1 MWPGPYWPRT
11 VLAATCFDGHGTD
24 AAEDLHLLLAHGVG
38 IEGDGRLHGG
48 ERHALQQ
55 VVGHHVAQRTGLF
68 VKGRAALDAEG
79 FGGGDLHV
87 LDVVAVPHRLEDGV
101 GEAEDQDVLHRLLA
115 EVVIDAIDVLL
126 VEDLEDGFVEGA
138 GRFEI
143 AAEGLF
149 QNDARPAASRC
160 D

>member
-1 MWPGPYWPRT
+1 M
-11 VLAATCFDGHGTD
+11 LAATSSTRHGTD
-24 AAEDLHLLLAHGVG
+24 AAEDLHLLLAHGIG

-48 ERHALQQ
+48 ERHKLKQ
-55 VVGHHVAQRTGLF
+55 VVGHHVAQRAGLL
-68 VKGRAALDAEG
+68 VKRCAALDSEG
-79 FGGGDLHV
+79 FGGGDFDV
-87 LDVVAVPHRLEDGV
+87 LDVVAIPHRLKDGV
-101 GEAEDQDVLHRLLA
+101 GEAEDQDVLHRLFA
-115 EVVIDAIDVLL
+115 EIMIDAIDVLL

-149 QNDARPAASRC
+149 QNDARPAASRA